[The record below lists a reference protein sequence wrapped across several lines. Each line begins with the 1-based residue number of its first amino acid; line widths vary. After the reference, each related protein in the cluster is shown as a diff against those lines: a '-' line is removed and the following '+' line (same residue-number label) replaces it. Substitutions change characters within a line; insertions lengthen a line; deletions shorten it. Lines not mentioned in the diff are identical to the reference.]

1 MTEIVEAT
9 QGLSAQILAQAE
21 RYQDNHPH
29 KSLAFALADIAA
41 EVATPANSGLSA
53 LLKDRPMAVDHIAP
67 IIFAT
72 AQYADTQ
79 ACVSRDFGAMTSEEW
94 KKYLLELFHANNPD
108 IMKALRERNVQSF
121 ILRRYFPAKMFAR
134 IVFGDDPIKVL
145 DVGCSLN
152 FGLQA
157 VSVDQGGE
165 MFPGLNVQDIPQ
177 EAYSGRVNVSS
188 GLGVDLHEPDIDWIT
203 SCIWPDHEREKDLIR
218 QAYERLNGQNPNITF
233 RKISALEL
241 GKYPEL
247 KGQFDLIIASGMLY
261 QLTPEEEKIF
271 LQQIGQVAKPKAW
284 FLATDYPRGV
294 SYKQP
299 FSYTTW
305 AQQVIDTKFSEQ
317 LEFINADDP
326 FTTVVKPGKD
336 FVAIKDRK

>member
-1 MTEIVEAT
+1 MTEVVKAT
-9 QGLSAQILAQAE
+9 QGLSDQILSQAN
-21 RYQDNHPH
+21 RYKDNHPH
-29 KSLAFALADIAA
+29 KTLALSLARIAA
-41 EVATPANSGLSA
+41 EDATPANSSLEA
-53 LLKDRPMAVDHIAP
+53 LLNDRPMPVDHITP

-79 ACVSRDFGAMTSEEW
+79 AGVSRDFGAMTSEEW
-94 KKYLLELFHANNPD
+94 GKYLSDLFHANDPV
-108 IMKALRERNVQSF
+108 IMRVLRERNVQSF
-121 ILRRYFPAKMFAR
+121 ILRRYFPAKILAR
-134 IVFGDDPIKVL
+134 MAFGDAPINAL

-152 FGLQA
+152 LGLQA
-157 VSVDQGGE
+157 VSKDQGGE

-188 GLGVDLHEPDIDWIT
+188 GLGIDLHEPDVDWIT
-203 SCIWPDHEREKDLIR
+203 SCIWPDHESEKDLIR
-218 QAYERLNGQNPNITF
+218 QTYEKLNGQNPNIIF
-233 RKISALEL
+233 RRISALEL
-241 GKYPEL
+241 DKYPEL
-247 KGQFDLIIASGMLY
+247 KERFDLIIASGMLY

-284 FLATDYPRGV
+284 FLATDYPKGV

-305 AQQVIDTKFSEQ
+305 AQQVIDTKFNEQ
-317 LEFINADDP
+317 LEFIKADDP

-336 FVAIKDRK
+336 FVAIEGRK